1 MLQIRSARTDD
12 ADFLGWVIFTAARGY
27 CSELARVL
35 RNNMRLASRV
45 ATYLVALSVLALASQ
60 SPAQVYQ
67 GKELVKVE
75 LLADTNAI
83 VPGKS
88 FTIGLLLRMAPGW
101 HTYWAF
107 SGDAGL
113 PTELKWKLPSGWKV
127 GEIQWPIPLK
137 TIDPG
142 DIETYGYENEVLLM
156 QEITPPQKLDNSR
169 VKLSAEANWLVCEK
183 ICIPGSA
190 TSQLELPVSTTNQP
204 ANSEIFARYRH
215 LLPQNW
221 PESNVASANWSR
233 VGRDLRLKITSETL
247 ANYPALDFFPLPGK
261 DVVVGHPTIESRNKN
276 EVTFRIPIESSEKNL
291 SSIPG
296 LIVFSQQPNGEDRAA
311 WQISAAPTVSAA
323 SAAPARGIFTFLL
336 FGFLG
341 GIILNLMPCVLPVIS
356 LKIFGFIQQ
365 AGQSRRKVLR
375 SGIAFAVGIFAWFV
389 GLAAI
394 LIVLKGA
401 GRDVTWGGFQFTN
414 AYFVLA
420 LSVIVLVFALNLFG
434 VFEISLPQGLTRGLL
449 STTERRNDLG
459 SFLQG
464 VFATV
469 LATPCTAPFLG
480 TALGF
485 AFSQSPAVI
494 LAMFVAIAAGMS
506 APYLLLS
513 AQPAWLRFLPKPG
526 PWMLHIKQFMGFLL
540 LATLLFLL
548 YVLGAQRGLEG
559 AIWASC
565 FLLVISVACWMKGAF
580 VLPTASIAKRSVVLV
595 LMLALVLG
603 SGIYFVGGK
612 FRSTN
617 VALADSRLRGDWQAF
632 TPERL
637 QAELEQGHSVFV
649 DFTAAWCLTCKFNEA
664 NVLESAEVRDAFQR
678 HATVKL
684 KADWTNGDPA
694 ITKLL
699 QKFGRPGVPLYVL
712 YPGKNEEPIVFP
724 EVLTKGMVLEKLQTA
739 ARSVAVQ

>member
-1 MLQIRSARTDD
+1 
-12 ADFLGWVIFTAARGY
+12 
-27 CSELARVL
+27 
-35 RNNMRLASRV
+35 MRLASRV
-45 ATYLVALSVLALASQ
+45 APYFVAWSILALAPQSQ
-60 SPAQVYQ
+60 AQVYQ
-67 GKELVKVE
+67 GKELVKAE
-75 LLADTNAI
+75 LLADTSAI

-113 PTELKWKLPSGWKV
+113 PTELKWKLPPGWKV

-156 QEITPPQKLDNSR
+156 QEIAPPQKLDGS
-169 VKLSAEANWLVCEK
+169 VAKLSAEANWLVCEK
-183 ICIPGSA
+183 ICIPGSG
-190 TSQLELPVSTTNQP
+190 TPQLELPVSTTNQP
-204 ANSEIFARYRH
+204 ANSELFARYRH

-221 PESNVASANWSR
+221 PASNAATANWSR
-233 VGRDLRLKITSETL
+233 IGRDLRLKVRSESL
-247 ANYPALDFFPLPGK
+247 GSYPALDFFPLPGP
-261 DVVVGHPTIESRNKN
+261 DVVVGHPTVESRNTN
-276 EVTFRIPIESSEKNL
+276 EVIFRVPIESSEKNL
-291 SSIPG
+291 SSIAG
-296 LIVFSQQPNGEDRAA
+296 LIVFSQQPNGEGRSA
-311 WQISAAPTVSAA
+311 WRISAAPTVSAA
-323 SAAPARGIFTFLL
+323 KTAPARGIFTFLF

-356 LKIFGFIQQ
+356 LKIFGFIQH
-365 AGQSRRKVLR
+365 AGQSRRKILR
-375 SGIAFAVGIFAWFV
+375 SGIAFTVGIFAWFV
-389 GLAAI
+389 GLALL
-394 LIVLKGA
+394 LIALKGA

-420 LSVIVLVFALNLFG
+420 LSAIVLVFALNLFG
-434 VFEISLPQGLTRGLL
+434 VFEISLPQSMTRGLL
-449 STTERRNDLG
+449 STAERKDDLG
-459 SFLQG
+459 SFSQG

-526 PWMLHIKQFMGFLL
+526 PWMLHVKQFMGFLL

-580 VLPTASIAKRSVVLV
+580 VLPTASAAKRTVV
-595 LMLALVLG
+595 LMLMLVLVLG
-603 SGIYFVGGK
+603 SGIYFIGGK

-617 VALADSRLRGDWQAF
+617 AALADSRLRGDWQAF
-632 TPERL
+632 IPERL
-637 QAELEQGHSVFV
+637 QAELDQGHSVFV

-664 NVLESAEVRDAFQR
+664 NVLESTEVREAFQR
-678 HATVKL
+678 HAIVKL
-684 KADWTNGDPA
+684 KADWTNGDPV

-699 QKFGRPGVPLYVL
+699 QRFGRPGVPLYVL

-724 EVLTKGMVLEKLQTA
+724 EVLTKAMVLERLETA
-739 ARSVAVQ
+739 ARRVAAQ

>member
-1 MLQIRSARTDD
+1 
-12 ADFLGWVIFTAARGY
+12 
-27 CSELARVL
+27 
-35 RNNMRLASRV
+35 MRLPSR
-45 ATYLVALSVLALASQ
+45 LALCSMVCWSILALAPHGLGQ
-60 SPAQVYQ
+60 RYQ
-67 GKELVKVE
+67 GKQLVKAE
-75 LLADTNAI
+75 LLADTSTI
-83 VPGKS
+83 VPGKP
-88 FTIGLLLRMAPGW
+88 FTVGLLLRMAPGW
-101 HTYWAF
+101 HTYWKF

-113 PTELKWKLPSGWKV
+113 PTELKWKLPPGWKI
-127 GEIQWPIPLK
+127 GDIQWPIPLK

-142 DIETYGYENEVLLM
+142 DIQTYGYVDEVLLM
-156 QEITPPQKLDNSR
+156 QEVTPPPKIENSPIE
-169 VKLSAEANWLVCEK
+169 LGADASWLVCEK

-190 TSQLELPVSTTNQP
+190 TLQLELPISATSQP
-204 ANSEIFARYRH
+204 ANTELFARYRR

-221 PESNVASANWSR
+221 PGANVAAAEWRRAGS
-233 VGRDLRLKITSETL
+233 DLRLKVTSEAL
-247 ANYPALDFFPLPGK
+247 ADYPALEFFPLP
-261 DVVVGHPTIESRNKN
+261 DQATVVGHPTIESRNKN
-276 EVTFRIPIESSEKNL
+276 EIVFRIPIESSGKNL
-291 SSIPG
+291 SSIAG
-296 LIVFSQQPNGEDRAA
+296 LIVFSEQPNGEDRAA
-311 WQISAAPTVSAA
+311 WQIAVPSTVSAA
-323 SAAPARGIFTFLL
+323 RPAPARGIFTFLL

-365 AGQSRRKVLR
+365 AGQSRQKILR
-375 SGIAFAVGIFAWFV
+375 SGVAFTLGIFAWF
-389 GLAAI
+389 
-394 LIVLKGA
+394 IVLALLLIALKAA

-414 AYFVLA
+414 PYFVLG

-434 VFEISLPQGLTRGLL
+434 VFEISLPQSMTRGLL
-449 STTERRNDLG
+449 STTARKDDLG
-459 SFLQG
+459 SFFQG

-485 AFSQSPAVI
+485 AFSQSAAII
-494 LAMFVAIAAGMS
+494 LAMFIAIAAGMS

-526 PWMLHIKQFMGFLL
+526 PWMLHVKQFMGFLL

-580 VLPTASIAKRSVVLV
+580 VVPTASAAKRNVVIFLMLVLV
-595 LMLALVLG
+595 FA
-603 SGIYFVGGK
+603 SGIYFIGDK
-612 FRSTN
+612 FHSAN
-617 VALADSRLRGDWQAF
+617 IASADSRLRGDWQAF

-637 QAELEQGHSVFV
+637 QAELEQGRTVFV

-664 NVLESAEVRDAFQR
+664 SVLESAEVREAFQR
-678 HATVKL
+678 HAIVKL
-684 KADWTNGDPA
+684 KADWTNGDPV

-699 QKFGRPGVPLYVL
+699 QQFGRPGVPLYVL

-724 EVLTKGMVLEKLQTA
+724 ELLTKGMVLDKLETIS
-739 ARSVAVQ
+739 RTVASQ